1 MADIVLHP
9 ATRAQME
16 QRLAALEAQLVQL
29 DGGLLHLLADPAYRE
44 STLVNASR
52 DRVSVQEMHERGVEN
67 AKRQLSAEAE
77 KLRAVLSNEIK
88 V

>member
-29 DGGLLHLLADPAYRE
+29 DGGLLHLLADPAYRA
-44 STLVNASR
+44 STLVNAR
-52 DRVSVQEMHERGVEN
+52 QDGISVQEMHRRGVEN
-67 AKRQLSAEAE
+67 AKLQLNGEAE
-77 KLRAVLSNEIK
+77 GLRTALSRRL
-88 V
+88 